1 MKLPRQER
9 STRAYRTEGRDELM
23 ESQASLTYI
32 AARRRAFIA
41 ILRIP

>member
-32 AARRRAFIA
+32 AARRRAFVA